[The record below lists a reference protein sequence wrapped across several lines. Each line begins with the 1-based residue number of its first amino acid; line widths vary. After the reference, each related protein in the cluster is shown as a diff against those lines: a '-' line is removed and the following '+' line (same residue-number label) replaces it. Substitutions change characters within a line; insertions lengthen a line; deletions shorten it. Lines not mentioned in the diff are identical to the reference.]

1 MHPGPSLLSLPE
13 ETGKMF
19 SIATFKQNVM
29 MIDSFYYEF
38 ILLPNPRQSEAQL
51 QQLGGKLKP
60 LLEH

>member
-1 MHPGPSLLSLPE
+1 MHPGPSLPSVPE
-13 ETGKMF
+13 ETGEMF